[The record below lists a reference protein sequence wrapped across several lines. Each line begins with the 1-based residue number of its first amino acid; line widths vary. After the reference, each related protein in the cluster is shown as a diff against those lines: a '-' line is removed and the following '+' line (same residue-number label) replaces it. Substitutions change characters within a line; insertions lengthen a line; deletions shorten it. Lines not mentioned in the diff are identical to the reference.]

1 MNPEIPP
8 FPCPH
13 CKSGRVHRSHRQGPL
28 DQLLSRLGAELRRC
42 HDCGHRYATFALFS
56 IPLGMRENQTGLYNL
71 LLVSSAFTIGLLLVL
86 WVVRRL
92 GMQG

>member
-1 MNPEIPP
+1 
-8 FPCPH
+8 
-13 CKSGRVHRSHRQGPL
+13 
-28 DQLLSRLGAELRRC
+28 
-42 HDCGHRYATFALFS
+42 
-56 IPLGMRENQTGLYNL
+56 LYGL